1 MPPTHVLGAEGR
13 KTLRSRNRDCFWA
26 GKGTEP
32 FIYSSFLPPAGCRHL
47 THTRAR
53 VQSWGYTR
61 PGQTG
66 SLPLELPAPTW
77 EVGHRQ
83 ERRETE

>member
-1 MPPTHVLGAEGR
+1 MPPTHVFGAEGR
-13 KTLRSRNRDCFWA
+13 KTLRSRNRGCFWA

-32 FIYSSFLPPAGCRHL
+32 FTYSSFLPPAGCRHL

-61 PGQTG
+61 QDRRV
-66 SLPLELPAPTW
+66 PAPGAPSPHLGG
-77 EVGHRQ
+77 GHRQ